1 MTDSDAMHESE
12 HAARVLARIHDR
24 IHEAGGWLSFES
36 YMRLALY
43 EPGLGYYSAGARKL
57 GAAGDFTTAPE
68 LSPLF
73 GQCVARHCAEVLA
86 AVGGGE
92 ILEIGAGSGRLA
104 FDVLTTLAAR
114 NELPTRYCILEVSA
128 DLRERQRA
136 MISELPAPLA
146 ALVQWIDKPAPRWW
160 RGALIA
166 NEVLDALPVSCFLW
180 CDGKLLE
187 RGVALDGN
195 GVLHWQ
201 DEMPSPPVRIEAERL
216 LVEGGGK
223 WPSGYASELCLSTGM
238 WIDEVTRSLQ
248 QGVALFIDYGL
259 PQLDYYSP
267 RRAGGTLR
275 CHYRHRA
282 HDDPFA
288 HPGLEDITAWVDFSR
303 VANGAAAAGLDV
315 LGYTTQ
321 AGLLLGL
328 GIEED
333 VVGAPDEKTRLRRAS
348 EARRLLMPE
357 EMGENFKA
365 IALGRGFDAPLAGF
379 APQDL
384 RRML

>member
-12 HAARVLARIHDR
+12 HAARVLTRIHDR
-24 IHEAGGWLSFES
+24 IGAAGGWLSFES

-86 AVGGGE
+86 ELGGGE

-114 NELPTRYCILEVSA
+114 DALPTRYCILEVSA

-146 ALVQWIDKPAPRWW
+146 ALVQWIDRPAPRWW

-166 NEVLDALPVSCFLW
+166 NEVLDALPVSCFTW
-180 CDGKLLE
+180 RDGQLFE
-187 RGVALDGN
+187 RGVARGAN
-195 GVLHWQ
+195 GALRWQ
-201 DEMPSPPVRIEAERL
+201 EEAPSPPVRMEAERL
-216 LVEGGGK
+216 FTESGGN
-223 WPSGYASELCLSTGM
+223 WPSGYASELCLSAKL
-238 WIDEVTRSLQ
+238 WIDEVTRSMEG
-248 QGVALFIDYGL
+248 GVALFIDYGL
-259 PQLDYYSP
+259 PQREYYSA
-267 RRAGGTLR
+267 RRSSGTLR

-303 VANGAAAAGLDV
+303 VAEGAVAAELDV

-333 VVGAPDEKTRLRRAS
+333 VVGTSGETRIRRAS

-365 IALGRGFDAPLAGF
+365 IALGRGYEAPLAGF

>member
-1 MTDSDAMHESE
+1 MPDSNAMHESE
-12 HAARVLARIHDR
+12 HAARVLARIRDR
-24 IHEAGGWLSFES
+24 IKDAGGWLPFES

-73 GQCVARHCAEVLA
+73 GQCIARHCAEVLA
-86 AVGGGE
+86 GVGGGD

-104 FDVLTTLAAR
+104 FDVISALAAHGT
-114 NELPTRYCILEVSA
+114 LPGRYRILEVSA
-128 DLRERQRA
+128 DLIERQR
-136 MISELPAPLA
+136 ELLGTLPAALA
-146 ALVQWIDKPAPRWW
+146 SLVEWIDRPALQSW
-160 RGALIA
+160 RGALLA
-166 NEVLDALPVSCFLW
+166 NEVLDALPVSCFQW
-180 CDGKLLE
+180 RNGELLE
-187 RGVALDGN
+187 RGVALDARGA
-195 GVLHWQ
+195 LRWQ
-201 DEMPSPPVRIEAERL
+201 NEQPSPPVRNEAERL
-216 LVEGGGK
+216 RAEFGGA
-223 WPSGYASELCLSTGM
+223 WPSGYASELCLPAVP
-238 WIDEVTRSLQ
+238 WIDTVTRSMS

-259 PQLDYYSP
+259 PQGDYYHP
-267 RRAGGTLR
+267 RRAAGTLR

-288 HPGLEDITAWVDFSR
+288 HPGLEDITAWVDFTR
-303 VANGAAAAGLDV
+303 VAEGAVAAGLDV

-328 GIEED
+328 GVEAD
-333 VVGAPDEKTRLRRAS
+333 VADAADQKTRIRRAS